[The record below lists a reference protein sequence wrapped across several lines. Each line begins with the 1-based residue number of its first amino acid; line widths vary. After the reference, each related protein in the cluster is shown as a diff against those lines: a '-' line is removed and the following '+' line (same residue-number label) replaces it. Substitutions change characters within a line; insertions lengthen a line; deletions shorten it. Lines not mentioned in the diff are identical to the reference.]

1 MLIGYA
7 RVSKGDQNL
16 ELQTHALES
25 AGVER
30 LFTDKMS
37 GAKSSRPGLDEALA
51 FARPGDVLVVWKL
64 DRLGRS
70 MKGLVDLAAQLEGRG
85 VDLRSLTDGIDTKT
99 ASGRFFFNVMAA
111 LATLYRHL
119 PAADRGD
126 S

>member
-37 GAKSSRPGLDEALA
+37 GAKSSRPGLDRGPGL
-51 FARPGDVLVVWKL
+51 RPAW
-64 DRLGRS
+64 
-70 MKGLVDLAAQLEGRG
+70 
-85 VDLRSLTDGIDTKT
+85 
-99 ASGRFFFNVMAA
+99 
-111 LATLYRHL
+111 
-119 PAADRGD
+119 
-126 S
+126 

>member
-16 ELQTHALES
+16 ELQTHALEA

-37 GAKSSRPGLDEALA
+37 GAKSARPGLDEALA

-85 VDLRSLTDGIDTKT
+85 VDLRSLTDRK
-99 ASGRFFFNVMAA
+99 SVV
-111 LATLYRHL
+111 
-119 PAADRGD
+119 
-126 S
+126 